1 MEKQEALSAK
11 QMVALRR
18 YSRIFGPPS
27 VSAAQLLMSR
37 SSTTDQWNVGKEK
50 EPSSVTQERS

>member
-1 MEKQEALSAK
+1 MEKQETLSAK
-11 QMVALRR
+11 QMVALKR

-37 SSTTDQWNVGKEK
+37 SSTAGQQDVGKEK
-50 EPSSVTQERS
+50 EPYPAQGRS

>member
-11 QMVALRR
+11 QMVTLKR

-27 VSAAQLLMSR
+27 VGAAQLLWNR
-37 SSTTDQWNVGKEK
+37 SAAEDQRNVGKEK
-50 EPSSVTQERS
+50 EPSLAQERS